1 MKHWPEYLAIGI
13 WCLFVTAI
21 AIVDDKTHVPGPLVA
36 QNAATLAKVANA
48 TSGDLVTGRSSAYT
62 KTSSNPYGELFF
74 DPSFQNE
81 PPALDGPKPTS
92 ADLIAK

>member
-1 MKHWPEYLAIGI
+1 MKHWPEFLAIGI

-21 AIVDDKTHVPGPLVA
+21 AVVDDRTHAPGPIVA
-36 QNAATLAKVANA
+36 QNVAALAKMANA
-48 TSGDLVTGRSSAYT
+48 ASSNLVTGRSSAYM

-81 PPALDGPKPTS
+81 PPVLNGAKPSS
-92 ADLIAK
+92 ADLITK